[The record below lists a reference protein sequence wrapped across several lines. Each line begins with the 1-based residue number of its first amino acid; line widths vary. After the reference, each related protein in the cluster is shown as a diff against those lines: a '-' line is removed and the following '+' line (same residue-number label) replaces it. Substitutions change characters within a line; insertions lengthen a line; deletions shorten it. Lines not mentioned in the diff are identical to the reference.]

1 MKKLLV
7 CVLVTLC
14 VACQTYSAVPFAGVR
29 PGNDVR
35 LTVTN
40 EGSLSVAST
49 VGRNVAWVEGRVKSV
64 DTSGVTLV
72 VESVNRGEDIDE
84 KVDSSTVRLASSGIS
99 AAELR
104 SFDKPKSFLVAGLI
118 TAGAVAAAAASSAAG
133 FFGLGHGGSG
143 GSR

>member
-1 MKKLLV
+1 MKKVLV
-7 CVLVTLC
+7 CVLISLC

-40 EGSLSVAST
+40 EGSLSVAPT
-49 VGRNVAWVEGRVKSV
+49 VGRNVAWVEGRVQSV
-64 DTSGVTLV
+64 DTSGITLR
-72 VESVNRGEDIDE
+72 VESVSRGEDIDE

-99 AAELR
+99 VAELR

-118 TAGAVAAAAASSAAG
+118 TAGAIAAASASSAAG

>member
-1 MKKLLV
+1 
-7 CVLVTLC
+7 

-40 EGSLSVAST
+40 EGSLAVVPT
-49 VGRNVAWVEGRVKSV
+49 VGRNVAFLEGRVKSV
-64 DTSGVTLV
+64 DTSGVTLLV
-72 VESVNRGEDIDE
+72 DRVNRGEDMDE

-104 SFDKPKSFLVAGLI
+104 SFDKPKSLLVAGLI
-118 TAGAVAAAAASSAAG
+118 TGGAIVVAAASSAAG